1 MSDEILFDSNAF
13 LKNLTS
19 KPGVYRMYNIRDEV
33 IYVGKAKNLK
43 KRVSSYFRKT
53 VDSVKTQSL
62 VTHIT
67 KMDVTVVSSET
78 EAFILENIVH
88 VTTLYCVMIN
98 LILLFSSPTMNIL
111 VLVFIEALK
120 SSKVPILVLILVFGL

>member
-1 MSDEILFDSNAF
+1 MSDLPLPLFDSEAF

-62 VTHIT
+62 VTHIA
-67 KMDVTVVSSET
+67 KMDVTVV
-78 EAFILENIVH
+78 
-88 VTTLYCVMIN
+88 
-98 LILLFSSPTMNIL
+98 
-111 VLVFIEALK
+111 
-120 SSKVPILVLILVFGL
+120 